1 MYLESTEQ
9 ATTSVWRAWNSSRR
23 SLKARISVGH
33 TNVLLREA
41 GREGGR
47 KGGREEGWEGE
58 RVGGGREGGRER
70 NEARRKRWRE
80 KISETEE
87 IGDKRSKCYVAFF
100 SNSQVQRV
108 KEKDQVLPWRGKH
121 TLSHSSKCSHT

>member
-58 RVGGGREGGRER
+58 RVGGGREGGREGK
-70 NEARRKRWRE
+70 EGSKDEEMERKN
-80 KISETEE
+80 K
-87 IGDKRSKCYVAFF
+87 
-100 SNSQVQRV
+100 
-108 KEKDQVLPWRGKH
+108 
-121 TLSHSSKCSHT
+121 